1 MSQNLKI
8 SANEAERGKS
18 PSLFAAHPRYIRSC
32 DPRGENRIA
41 THPSGGY
48 FVTSSN
54 RRNAGHR
61 ASISSSAGNTRP
73 WRVGLAALLLLS
85 CSPVA
90 LHAETSNAELAKE
103 IAELKAQIREMR
115 GAMVQTKRTVEK
127 VKVIAERR
135 PAPGYA
141 LPPPGPAFP
150 VGAVPAF
157 ITADKKLQFGALT
170 ITPGGFIAAESAF
183 RSRTV
188 QSDINT
194 DYRAT
199 PFGNSPLA
207 HTNDFRFTARQSRAA
222 LLVEGAV
229 TPTFLAS
236 AYGEFDFLSAP
247 VTGNS
252 NEANGFSPRVRQ
264 LYAGVDANDYG
275 VHVVAGQIFSLATMN
290 SKGIT
295 PRNEVTPPSIDGQY
309 IPGFVWARQ
318 PGIRLTKDFNQKL
331 WFSLAAE
338 ESATIFQT
346 ACPAGNNAA
355 GAFGL
360 GGTINGSTVNTIT
373 CSAQGTGGGFAGSG
387 GLVSGT
393 TSVGG
398 VATPI
403 TGTTASDDLSLNHVP
418 DVIGKI
424 AYEAKFGERD
434 VHFEGFGI
442 YRDFYDRVAATPVGG
457 LATTTIGNTNTNR
470 NTTGYGV
477 GGGVVAAVIPRRLDF
492 QASGLFGRGIGRYGT
507 SQLSDVIVAGDGSLK
522 AIPEGM
528 LLGGLTAHVTPSI
541 DIYGFAGIEKELRTY
556 GMNSTGSFYGLGAPS
571 ATTASIAGCNEEA
584 NTAGG
589 APCNSTGNGNNK
601 AIFQLTAGFWDKI
614 YKGSFGEVRVG
625 AQYQYNGR
633 EVFNNI
639 PGMMVNGAY
648 VATNSY
654 QPKAFDQAVLTSLR
668 YYPFQ

>member
-1 MSQNLKI
+1 M
-8 SANEAERGKS
+8 AARGKS
-18 PSLFAAHPRYIRSC
+18 PSHFAARQRYTRTC

-41 THPSGGY
+41 TNQFGGIS
-48 FVTSSN
+48 VTSSTT
-54 RRNAGHR
+54 RNARLGS
-61 ASISSSAGNTRP
+61 ASVSSNVGTTRP
-73 WRVGLAALLLLS
+73 WRVGLAALLLVS
-85 CSPVA
+85 CSSGA
-90 LHAETSNAELAKE
+90 LHAESNAELAKE
-103 IAELKAQIREMR
+103 IAELKAQIHEMR
-115 GAMVQTKRTVEK
+115 GAMAVQSTATKRVVKE
-127 VKVIAERR
+127 VKVIASRR

-141 LPPPGPAFP
+141 LPAPGPAFP
-150 VGAVPAF
+150 VGAIPAF
-157 ITADKKLQFGALT
+157 VTADKKLQFGALT

-264 LYAGVDANDYG
+264 LYAGIDANDYG
-275 VHVVAGQIFSLATMN
+275 IHVVAGQIFSLATMN

-338 ESATIFQT
+338 ESATLFQT
-346 ACPAGNNAA
+346 SCPAGVNAVSPTSNI
-355 GAFGL
+355 FGL
-360 GGTINGSTVNTIT
+360 GGTINGSTVTGIT
-373 CSAQGTGGGFAGSG
+373 CSAAGTGGGFASSG
-387 GLVSGT
+387 NLVGT
-393 TSVGG
+393 AG
-398 VATPI
+398 A
-403 TGTTASDDLSLNHVP
+403 ADDLSLNHVP

-424 AYEAKFGERD
+424 AYEAKIGERD
-434 VHFEGFGI
+434 VHLEAFGL
-442 YRDFYDRVAATPVGG
+442 YRDFYDRVAS
-457 LATTTIGNTNTNR
+457 TTAAGFGANNNHD
-470 NTTGYGV
+470 TTGYGV
-477 GGGVVAAVIPRRLDF
+477 GGGIVAAIIPRRLDF
-492 QASGLFGRGIGRYGT
+492 QASGLVGRGIGRYGT

-522 AIPEGM
+522 AVPEGM
-528 LLGGLTAHVTPSI
+528 LLGGLTAHVTPSL
-541 DIYGFAGIEKELRTY
+541 DVYGFAGIEKELRTY
-556 GMNSTGSFYGLGAPS
+556 GENSDGTYYGLGRP
-571 ATTASIAGCNEEA
+571 TA
-584 NTAGG
+584 NTASVASCNQEPNVGG
-589 APCNSTGNGNNK
+589 STTLCNTGNGNNK
-601 AIFQLTAGFWDKI
+601 QIFQLTAGFWDKI

-639 PGMMVNGAY
+639 PGVVVNG
-648 VATNSY
+648 VPVFTNNY

>member
-1 MSQNLKI
+1 MTSQYV
-8 SANEAERGKS
+8 STAG
-18 PSLFAAHPRYIRSC
+18 PR
-32 DPRGENRIA
+32 A
-41 THPSGGY
+41 LA
-48 FVTSSN
+48 SSN
-54 RRNAGHR
+54 KSTGRRWHA
-61 ASISSSAGNTRP
+61 
-73 WRVGLAALLLLS
+73 GLAAILLVS
-85 CSPVA
+85 CSPAA

-103 IAELKAQIREMR
+103 IAELKSQIREMR

-141 LPPPGPAFP
+141 LPAPSPAFP

-157 ITADKKLQFGALT
+157 VTADKKLQFGALT
-170 ITPGGFIAAESAF
+170 ITPGGFIAAESVF
-183 RSRTV
+183 RSRTI
-188 QSDINT
+188 QADINS

-207 HTNDFRFTARQSRAA
+207 HENEFRFTARQSRAA

-229 TPTFLAS
+229 TPTFLLAG
-236 AYGEFDFLSAP
+236 YGEFDFLSAP
-247 VTGNS
+247 VTANS

-264 LYAGVDANDYG
+264 LYAQIDANDYG

-331 WFSLAAE
+331 WLSIAAE
-338 ESATIFQT
+338 QSATLFQT
-346 ACPAGNNAA
+346 SCPAGNNPAA
-355 GAFGL
+355 AFGL
-360 GGTINGSTVNTIT
+360 AGTLNGSTINTVQ
-373 CSAQGTGGGFAGSG
+373 CSAPGVGGGFASSG
-387 GLVSGT
+387 NFVGT
-393 TSVGG
+393 AGAG
-398 VATPI
+398 
-403 TGTTASDDLSLNHVP
+403 DDLSLNHVP

-424 AYEAKFGERD
+424 AYEAKLGERD
-434 VHFEGFGI
+434 IHLETFGI
-442 YRDFYDRVAATPVGG
+442 YRDFYDRVGSTPVGG
-457 LATTTIGNTNTNR
+457 VATATTGNNN
-470 NTTGYGV
+470 NNKDTTGYGLGAGIIIPV
-477 GGGVVAAVIPRRLDF
+477 LPRRVDF

-528 LLGGLTAHVTPSI
+528 LLGGFTVHATPSI
-541 DIYGFAGIEKELRTY
+541 DVYGFAGIEKELRKY
-556 GMNSTGSFYGLGAPS
+556 GENSTGTFYGLGAPGG
-571 ATTASIAGCNEEA
+571 TTASVAGCNQEP
-584 NTAGG
+584 NVNGG
-589 APCNSTGNGNNK
+589 ALCNSTGNGNNK
-601 AIFQLTAGFWDKI
+601 QIFQLTAGFWDKI

-639 PGMMVNGAY
+639 PGVVNP
-648 VATNSY
+648 ATGQFIYTNNY
-654 QPKAFDQAVLTSLR
+654 QPKAFDQVVLTSLR

>member
-1 MSQNLKI
+1 M
-8 SANEAERGKS
+8 AV
-18 PSLFAAHPRYIRSC
+18 
-32 DPRGENRIA
+32 A
-41 THPSGGY
+41 T
-48 FVTSSN
+48 
-54 RRNAGHR
+54 
-61 ASISSSAGNTRP
+61 
-73 WRVGLAALLLLS
+73 LLLLS
-85 CSPVA
+85 CSPAA

-141 LPPPGPAFP
+141 LPAASPALP
-150 VGAVPAF
+150 AGAVPVF
-157 ITADKKLQFGALT
+157 VTADKKMQYGALT
-170 ITPGGFIAAESAF
+170 ITPGGFIAAESVF
-183 RSRTV
+183 RSRTT
-188 QSDINT
+188 QSDINSSYT
-194 DYRAT
+194 AI
-199 PFGNSPLA
+199 PFGNNPLA
-207 HTNDFRFTARQSRAA
+207 HENEFRFTARQSRAA

-229 TPTFLAS
+229 TPTFLLAG
-236 AYGEFDFLSAP
+236 YGEFDFLSAP

-264 LYAGVDANDYG
+264 LYAQVDANDYG

-309 IPGFVWARQ
+309 VPGFVWARQ
-318 PGIRLTKDFNQKL
+318 PGIRLTKDFGQKL

-338 ESATIFQT
+338 ESQTTFQT
-346 ACPAGNNAA
+346 SCPAGNNAA
-355 GAFGL
+355 SVFGL
-360 GGTINGSTVNTIT
+360 GGTINGSTINTVQ
-373 CSAQGTGGGFAGSG
+373 CSAPGTGGGFASSG
-387 GLVSGT
+387 NFAGT
-393 TSVGG
+393 G
-398 VATPI
+398 VA
-403 TGTTASDDLSLNHVP
+403 GADDLSLNHVP

-424 AYEAKFGERD
+424 AYEAKIGDRD
-434 VHFEGFGI
+434 VHFEGFGL
-442 YRDFYDRVAATPVGG
+442 YRDFYDRVAATPAGG

-477 GGGVVAAVIPRRLDF
+477 GGGVIAAVIPRRLDF
-492 QASGLFGRGIGRYGT
+492 QASALFGRGIGRYGT
-507 SQLSDVIVAGDGSLK
+507 SGLSDVIVAGDGSLK

-528 LLGGLTAHVTPSI
+528 LLGGLTAHVTPAL

-556 GMNSTGSFYGLGAPS
+556 GVNSNGTYYGLGAPG
-571 ATTASIAGCNEEA
+571 ATTASVAGCNEEA

-589 APCNSTGNGNNK
+589 ALCNSTGNGNNK
-601 AIFQLTAGFWDKI
+601 QIFQLTAGFWDKI

-639 PGMMVNGAY
+639 ASVNPTTGAITY
-648 VATNSY
+648 GNNY